1 MIATGVLFKAD
12 FDMSKI
18 SDSDIL
24 KQFNPTLASDVPE
37 KIQANSTS
45 IVEKQS
51 YKFRTIQ
58 VVTYK
63 SEDESVIAQIL
74 NSSRFMEYAAPKLL
88 KVIELSPT
96 YLLVAFPYYND
107 WELSSSDFDSNEEFL
122 DELENLGELNTRI
135 EETIKELARV
145 TMYFMSSYEDP
156 IDIRDGV
163 KEYVSLCFKFSDVE
177 EKEKEN
183 TVEKNIDDIVDD
195 LNSKLNSLIEEES
208 KKNKNNKNDQD
219 EN

>member
-24 KQFNPTLASDVPE
+24 KQFNPTLASEEPE

-45 IVEKQS
+45 TVEKQS
-51 YKFRTIQ
+51 YKFKTIQ
-58 VVTYK
+58 AVTYK
-63 SEDESVIAQIL
+63 SEDEGVISQIL

-96 YLLVAFPYYND
+96 YILVAFPYYDD
-107 WELSSSDFDSNEEFL
+107 WSLSSSDFNSNEEFL
-122 DELENLGELNTRI
+122 DELENLGELNSRI

-145 TMYFMSSYEDP
+145 TMYFMSSYENP
-156 IDIRDGV
+156 IDIRDSV
-163 KEYVSLCFKFSDVE
+163 KEYVSLCFKFPGVE
-177 EKEKEN
+177 ESEGN
-183 TVEKNIDDIVDD
+183 IISKNIDDIVDD
-195 LNSKLNSLIEEES
+195 LNNKLNSLIEEES
-208 KKNKNNKNDQD
+208 KKNKNGKDDQD
-219 EN
+219 KN